1 MHDRLFLP
9 ETISDTLDSNLAN
22 GLRAIAD
29 ALDSGQLSGRHLGT
43 MAAAGPPHDERIHL
57 RVSLDLAAEI
67 LQTDE
72 EPVLEQRGELLFFP
86 TQPAN
91 TSEPSALPV
100 SQSEPAPEKRV

>member
-9 ETISDTLDSNLAN
+9 ETISDALDTNLAN

-43 MAAAGPPHDERIHL
+43 IAAAGPRHDERIHL

-67 LQTDE
+67 LQTDGE
-72 EPVLEQRGELLFFP
+72 AVLEQRGELLFFP
-86 TQPAN
+86 SPPPN
-91 TSEPSALPV
+91 TSDPSALPLT
-100 SQSEPAPEKRV
+100 QSESAPDK